1 MHSSLRMPHDAA
13 LPLRRSV
20 FDFAGLLLL
29 VVVLAVVAGSA
40 LWHFWFVNRIYYGVS
55 IAGIPV
61 GGMTRAS
68 ALQLLDERFAQ
79 SPLAPLSLHYQ
90 GQHWPLSMTQVP
102 IQADLLSAVNQAYL
116 VGRQGDF
123 SARMVQQ
130 ILTVVRGHDIT
141 PPLGVEEEMLRA
153 AIAQLA
159 PQVNRPGRAAGQI
172 GDVNIP
178 AQPAVTVDVEQT
190 MQAALAALRT
200 SLWNQTIQAPFVVQE
215 ETPAAL
221 APAPAAAAP
230 LSSLRVLRVRDERS
244 GLEFAIDGAA
254 LSKIHRGA
262 DSTQLDEDALRGLL
276 AGWAAQIDLAP
287 RDARLH
293 FNPNT
298 GGLTV
303 MQTSAH
309 GRKLDID
316 ATATAVREALDVG
329 STQARL
335 VVEEIAP
342 AVDANRIAE
351 MGIRELVASGTTYF
365 KGSSAARIRNIEV
378 AAEKFEGVVIPPD
391 GIFSFNK
398 IVENVTSANDF
409 EDSLIIWGDQT
420 VVGVGGGVC
429 QVSTTVFRA
438 AYNAGLPIVERYNHG
453 YIVDWYGEPGFDAT
467 IFTPSVD
474 FRFRNDTG
482 AYLLIDPVVDSAN
495 GVITFN
501 FYGTKPDRVVT
512 IGTPVKS
519 DIKQPEPATYTVD
532 ASLAPGQ
539 RKQVE
544 WEKPG
549 MTVTVTRT
557 IVENGTTRTDTLT
570 SHYVPW
576 RAVYL
581 VGPGSDVPAA
591 SIPTVATTVE
601 ATAEATPTP

>member
-1 MHSSLRMPHDAA
+1 MQSSLHLPHGAA

-29 VVVLAVVAGSA
+29 VVVMAVVAGSA

-55 IAGIPV
+55 VAGVPV

-68 ALQLLDERFAQ
+68 ALERLDDRFAQ
-79 SPLAPLSLHYQ
+79 TPLAPLSLHYG
-90 GQHWPLSMTQVP
+90 GQHWPLSMAQVP
-102 IQADLLSAVNQAYL
+102 VQADLLSAVNQAYL
-116 VGRQGDF
+116 VGREGDL

-130 ILTVVRGHDIT
+130 ILTVVRGHDVT
-141 PPLGVEEEMLRA
+141 PPLGVEEEVLRT

-172 GDVNIP
+172 GDVSIP
-178 AQPAVTVDVEQT
+178 AQATVTVDVEQT
-190 MQAALAALRT
+190 TQATLAALRT

-215 ETPAAL
+215 ETPVAL
-221 APAPAAAAP
+221 APAPATASAP
-230 LSSLRVLRVRDERS
+230 ALLRPLRVRDERS
-244 GLEFAIDGAA
+244 GLEFAIDAAVLNKIRTGAG
-254 LSKIHRGA
+254 SN
-262 DSTQLDEDALRGLL
+262 QLDESALADLL
-276 AGWAAQIDLAP
+276 AGWAAQIDLTP

-298 GGLTV
+298 GGVTV
-303 MQTSAH
+303 MQTSAS

-316 ATATAVREALDVG
+316 ATASAVREAFATG

-335 VVEEIAP
+335 VVEELAP

-378 AAEKFEGVVIPPD
+378 AAEKFEGVVIPPN
-391 GIFSFNK
+391 GIFSFNQ

-438 AYNAGLPIVERYNHG
+438 AYNGGMPIVERYNHG
-453 YIVDWYGEPGFDAT
+453 YIVDWYGEPGLDAT

-482 AYLLIDPVVDSAN
+482 AHLLIDPVVDSAN
-495 GVITFN
+495 GVMTFN
-501 FYGTKPDRVVT
+501 FYGTKPNRVVT

-519 DIKQPEPATYTVD
+519 DIKQPEPATFTVD
-532 ASLAPGQ
+532 AALAPGQ

-549 MTVTVTRT
+549 MTVTVQRT

-570 SHYVPW
+570 SRYVPW

-581 VGPGSDVPAA
+581 VGPGNDAPAA
-591 SIPTVATTVE
+591 PAD
-601 ATAEATPTP
+601 AEAAQIGENGAGL

>member
-1 MHSSLRMPHDAA
+1 MQSSLHMPQGVA
-13 LPLRRSV
+13 LPIRRSV

-55 IAGIPV
+55 IAGVPV
-61 GGMTRAS
+61 GGMTRAQ

-79 SPLAPLSLHYQ
+79 TPLAPLSLHYQ
-90 GQHWPLSMTQVP
+90 GQHWPLSISQVP

-130 ILTVVRGHDIT
+130 ILTAVRGRDVT
-141 PPLGVEEEMLRA
+141 PPLGVEEGVLHA

-159 PQVNRPGRAAGQI
+159 PQVNRPGRTAGQI
-172 GDVNIP
+172 GGVAIP
-178 AQPAVTVDVEQT
+178 GQPAVTVDVEQT
-190 MQAALAALRT
+190 TQAALAALRT

-215 ETPAAL
+215 EMPTAP
-221 APAPAAAAP
+221 APAPAAVASI
-230 LSSLRVLRVRDERS
+230 SSIRPLRVRDDAT
-244 GLEFAIDGAA
+244 GLEFALDGAA
-254 LSKIHRGA
+254 LAKILSTA
-262 DSTQLDEDALRGLL
+262 DSTQVNEGALRDLL
-276 AGWAAQIDLAP
+276 TGWAAQIDLAP

-293 FNPNT
+293 FNPDT
-298 GGLTV
+298 GGITV
-303 MQTSAH
+303 IQSSAH

-316 ATATAVREALDVG
+316 ATATAVREALDIG
-329 STQARL
+329 ATQAQL
-335 VVEEIAP
+335 VVEDVAP

-351 MGIRELVASGTTYF
+351 MGIRELVANGTTYF

-453 YIVDWYGEPGFDAT
+453 YIVDWYGEPGLDAT

-512 IGTPVKS
+512 IGAPVKT
-519 DIKQPEPATYTVD
+519 DIVQPEPATYTVD

-557 IVENGTTRTDTLT
+557 IMENGTTRTDTLT
-570 SHYVPW
+570 SRYVPW

-581 VGPGSDVPAA
+581 VGPGSDVP
-591 SIPTVATTVE
+591 TTPAPEVE
-601 ATAEATPTP
+601 ATEVVEDAPTS